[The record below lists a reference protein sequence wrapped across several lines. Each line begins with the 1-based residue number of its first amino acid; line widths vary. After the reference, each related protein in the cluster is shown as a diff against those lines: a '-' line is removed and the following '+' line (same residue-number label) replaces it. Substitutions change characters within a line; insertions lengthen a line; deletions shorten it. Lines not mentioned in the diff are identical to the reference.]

1 MSRDKRAAIPAAPRN
16 TLLQWI
22 GSDDGDTTDFSPPA
36 CNTNIQALHARML
49 LDPEKTSE
57 GRPEPLEPPPSLGL
71 PPLG

>member
-1 MSRDKRAAIPAAPRN
+1 MADSKHAAIPAAPRK

-36 CNTNIQALHARML
+36 CNTNIQVLHARML
-49 LDPEKTSE
+49 AGPEKTSE
-57 GRPEPLEPPPSLGL
+57 GRPEPLEPPPSFGL